1 MLKHT
6 ESIDVNRPPRK
17 VYEFVADSANDVH
30 WRPEVTKSELVA
42 GAPGEA
48 GARYHQVMKPGRRE
62 SEGTH
67 EIVSTV
73 PGQRVDWQTPP
84 DEGPL
89 QFSGYYGVEPS
100 DGGSRFT
107 IYTEVRPKGL
117 FKLGQPFMKGYLRKV
132 SRRYTTTLKQYLEQ

>member
-6 ESIDVNRPPRK
+6 ESIDVNRSPEE
-17 VYEFVADSANDVH
+17 VYAFVADSANDVH
-30 WRPEVTKSELVA
+30 WRPEVIRSELVA
-42 GAPGEA
+42 GQAGDP

-67 EIVSTV
+67 EIVSTA
-73 PGQRVDWQTPP
+73 PGRRVDWQTPP

-100 DGGSRFT
+100 GDGSRFT
-107 IYTEVRPKGL
+107 
-117 FKLGQPFMKGYLRKV
+117 
-132 SRRYTTTLKQYLEQ
+132 